1 MGSRVDVD
9 LIKFKRNF
17 SFNSF
22 WDANIK
28 SILLTDTCY
37 QRDPLF
43 SCQSSFNCDNYLK
56 AKWDDKLGFMYN
68 TVMAAKNLTK
78 VLVCSDT
85 GNELIKAILCDNCM
99 IIIMNTALSNRI
111 GINRKFDYFELSAFN
126 QSMY

>member
-68 TVMAAKNLTK
+68 TVTAAKNLTK

-85 GNELIKAILCDNCM
+85 GNELKLYCV
-99 IIIMNTALSNRI
+99 IIV
-111 GINRKFDYFELSAFN
+111 
-126 QSMY
+126 